1 MHFPQFEALLA
12 QRLPASMPVLLVWG
26 ERDHA
31 LGLGLTCGLE
41 QLAPSAQLAVVRGCS
56 HWVQQDD
63 VEEAHAL
70 LARWL
75 QETAHAGSTAAGA
88 AAKL

>member
-1 MHFPQFEALLA
+1 M
-12 QRLPASMPVLLVWG
+12 LLVWG

-31 LGLGLTCGLE
+31 LGLGLTRGLE
-41 QLAPSAQLAVVRGCS
+41 LLAPAAQLAVVRGCS

-63 VEEAHAL
+63 VEEAHTL

-75 QETAHAGSTAAGA
+75 QETAHAGSTAACA